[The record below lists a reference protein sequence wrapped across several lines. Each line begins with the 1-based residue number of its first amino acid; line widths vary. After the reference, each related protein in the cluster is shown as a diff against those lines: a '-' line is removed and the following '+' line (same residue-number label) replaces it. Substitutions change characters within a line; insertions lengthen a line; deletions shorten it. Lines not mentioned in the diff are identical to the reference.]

1 MPACQ
6 DVALK
11 QFSIFRCLKM
21 FPASPPKWLRPASE
35 YVPLAIFFAAFY
47 AGGKDLIT
55 ATAAFM
61 IAVFI
66 LTGALLIWRQRPPTM
81 FIVTT
86 AIVLIFGALTLWFDD
101 ERFIKMKPTIVQGLF
116 ALGLITGLLLKKP
129 LLKSLLGSAWSLED
143 RGWQILSSRY
153 AVFFIFMAALNEI
166 VWRNV
171 STELW
176 LNFKIFGI
184 LILTFLF
191 TACQIP
197 LFSRYKAG
205 EEKNN

>member
-1 MPACQ
+1 MSR
-6 DVALK
+6 LNN
-11 QFSIFRCLKM
+11 FLRYRCSKM
-21 FPASPPKWLRPASE
+21 FPTSPPKWLRPASE

-61 IAVFI
+61 IAIFI
-66 LTGALLIWRQRPPTM
+66 LSLALLLWRQKPPAM
-81 FIVTT
+81 FIITT

-116 ALGLITGLLLKKP
+116 ACVLVIGLLLKKP
-129 LLKSLLGSAWSLED
+129 FLKSLLGSAWSMED
-143 RGWQILSSRY
+143 RGWQILSFRY
-153 AVFFIFMAALNEI
+153 SVFFAFMAILNEI

-184 LILTFLF
+184 LLLTFLF

-197 LFSRYKAG
+197 LFSRHKTADK
-205 EEKNN
+205 ETK